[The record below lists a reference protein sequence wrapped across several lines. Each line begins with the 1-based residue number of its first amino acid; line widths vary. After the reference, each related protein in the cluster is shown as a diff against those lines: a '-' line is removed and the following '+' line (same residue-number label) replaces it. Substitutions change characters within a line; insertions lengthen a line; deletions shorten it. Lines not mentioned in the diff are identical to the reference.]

1 MHLNMPDRS
10 AAFFA
15 IFSEI
20 RGWLFE
26 PAVMNFFSESLHPL
40 QP

>member
-1 MHLNMPDRS
+1 MHLNTPDSS

-20 RGWLFE
+20 RGWFFE
-26 PAVMNFFSESLHPL
+26 PAVMNFFWE
-40 QP
+40 